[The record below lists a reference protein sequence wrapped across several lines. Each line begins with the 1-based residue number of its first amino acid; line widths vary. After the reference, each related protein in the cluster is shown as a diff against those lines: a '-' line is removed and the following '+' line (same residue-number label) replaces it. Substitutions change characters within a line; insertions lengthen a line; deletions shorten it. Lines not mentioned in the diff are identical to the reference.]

1 MEYKDYYKLLEVP
14 KNASQ
19 EEIKKKYRKLA
30 VKYHP
35 DKNAN
40 NPKAEEK
47 FKEISEAYEVLKDPE
62 KRKKY
67 DQLGANWNQ
76 YQHAHGG
83 DGAGFDWSQFTGAQ
97 GRRQN
102 QGERSDMFGGAGGFS
117 DFFNSIF
124 GNMGGFQDGG
134 FGRSNMAH
142 PGRDYETEMEISL
155 EEAHHGTARII
166 NVNGNKI
173 RIKTKEGA
181 YNGQIL
187 RVKGK
192 GEPGNGAPNGDL
204 YVKIKVAS
212 HPVFQRE
219 GDNLKRKIKIDVL
232 DAVLGGKVE
241 VAGLDSQKFNLKL
254 PAGTDSGKVFRLK
267 GKGMPIYGKT
277 NQSGDLLVETQIVVP
292 DDLSNEEKLLFEQ
305 IKEIRSKS

>member
-1 MEYKDYYKLLEVP
+1 MEYKDYYKILEVP

-30 VKYHP
+30 IKYHP

-67 DQLGANWNQ
+67 DQLGANWKQ

-83 DGAGFDWSQFTGAQ
+83 DSAGFDWSQFAAAQ
-97 GRRQN
+97 GRRQS
-102 QGERSDMFGGAGGFS
+102 QGAYSDMFGAAGGFS

-124 GNMGGFQDGG
+124 GGMGGFQSGG
-134 FGRSNMAH
+134 FGRSSMAH

-181 YNGQIL
+181 YDGQTL

-204 YVKIKVAS
+204 YVKIKLAS
-212 HPVFQRE
+212 HPIFHRE
-219 GDNLKRKIKIDVL
+219 GNNLKRKIRIDVL
-232 DAVLGGKVE
+232 EAVLGGKVE
-241 VAGLDSQKFNLKL
+241 LAGLDGKKFHLKL

-267 GKGMPIYGKT
+267 GKGMPVYGKAK
-277 NQSGDLLVETQIVVP
+277 QFGDLLVEVQIVVP
-292 DDLSNEEKLLFEQ
+292 ANLSSEELSLFEQ
-305 IKEIRSKS
+305 IKKIRSKS